1 MRRAVTL
8 AWALFACM
16 VRFGLLRMR
25 GPVSLERR
33 ALWAQEASR
42 GVLNGLGIHTHVQ
55 GQPPTHGLVVSNH
68 LSYLD
73 ILILSSEMPCFFVA
87 KIEIAAWP
95 FFGHAAR
102 ACGTLFINRGSL
114 SSALTVSRQIA
125 DRLKLPV
132 PILFFPEGTT
142 SDGSSLLRF
151 HSRFFEPAILAQAP
165 VTTAALRYVIEDGTP
180 ERELCWFGDDLFL
193 PHLLKAL
200 GTPGFTA
207 RVRFGQPK
215 VYDQRRQAADQTHTE
230 IAAMRHQ
237 LPLP

>member
-1 MRRAVTL
+1 
-8 AWALFACM
+8 M
-16 VRFGLLRMR
+16 VRFGLLRLH

-42 GVLNGLGIHTHVQ
+42 GVLKSLGIRSHVT

-73 ILILSSEMPCFFVA
+73 ILILSSAMPCFFVA
-87 KIEIAAWP
+87 KAEIAGWP

-114 SSALTVSRQIA
+114 ASALSVSEQIA
-125 DRLKLPV
+125 DRLKLEVPV
-132 PILFFPEGTT
+132 LFFPEGTT

-151 HSRFFEPAILAQAP
+151 HSRFFEPAILAGAP

-180 ERELCWFGDDLFL
+180 ERELCWFGDALFL
-193 PHLLKAL
+193 PHILKAL
-200 GTPGFTA
+200 GTPGFSA
-207 RVRFGQPK
+207 RVRFGQPQ
-215 VYDQRRQAADQTHTE
+215 VYTDRRMAADQTYAE
-230 IAAMRHQ
+230 IAAMRRQ